1 MKQAVKEFWE
11 GRAKRLVENN
21 GDLGM
26 WQSTSL
32 TATETDASQR
42 RDLELGALEE
52 ALKVIP
58 NTQDLNL
65 LDIGCGTG
73 NFLTAIKNK
82 ISQNK
87 KLNNLVKEYHG
98 IEPSAG
104 MMNIAKHKNSQT

>member
-82 ISQNK
+82 KEPLYKYIFKFCLSLK
-87 KLNNLVKEYHG
+87 INL
-98 IEPSAG
+98 I
-104 MMNIAKHKNSQT
+104 NS